1 MVKVLVIGQTP
12 PPYGG
17 QALMIESLVNA
28 QFHKVQIYHVRMA
41 FSDSF
46 VSIGKVQWKKAL
58 HLIRVMVKALRL
70 KFRHEIDIVYYP
82 PAGPNLIPVL
92 RDIVLLTILRR
103 FFKKTVFHF
112 HAAGLS
118 EFVETRPKVLRR
130 IAVRAYRNPNASI
143 QTSGR
148 NPHDG
153 EYFHSRMVAII
164 PNGLRDEGCSRDC
177 AARSQK
183 SYVEILYA
191 GILTEAK
198 GIMVLLDA
206 ARILQDQNLSFR
218 ICFMGQFSSCALET
232 RVRDFCSKH
241 GLSDSIAFIGV
252 KLNEEKW
259 KYFSQADIFCFPTYF
274 ESESFPNVVV
284 EAMMFQL
291 PVVAT
296 DWRGIPDLVSEGITG
311 YLVPVKDPVALAERL
326 SSLMNNP
333 DLRTRL
339 GRNGREQFLRNN
351 AIEQHLNAMEDVFC
365 QIGSQS

>member
-12 PPYGG
+12 PPHGG

-28 QFHKVQIYHVRMA
+28 QFDKVKIYHVRMA

-46 VSIGKVQWKKAL
+46 VSVGRAEWKKAL
-58 HLIRVMVKALRL
+58 HLIGVMVKALRL
-70 KFRHEIDIVYYP
+70 KFRHEIDILYYP
-82 PAGPNLIPVL
+82 AAGPNLVPVV

-103 FFKKTVFHF
+103 FFKKTAFHF

-118 EFVETRPKVLRR
+118 EFVETRPRFLRR
-130 IAVRAYRNPNASI
+130 IAVHAYRNPNASI
-143 QTSGR
+143 QPSNR

-191 GILTEAK
+191 GVLTESK
-198 GIMVLLDA
+198 GMMVLLEA
-206 ARILQDQNLSFR
+206 ARILQQQNLSFR
-218 ICFMGQFSSCALET
+218 ICFMGQLSSCALET
-232 RVRDFCSKH
+232 RMKDFCSKH

-259 KYFSQADIFCFPTYF
+259 KYFSQADIFCFPTYY
-274 ESESFPNVVV
+274 ECESFGNVVA

-296 DWRGIPDLVSEGITG
+296 DWRGIPDLVTDGITG
-311 YLVPVKDPVALAERL
+311 YVVPVKNPVALAERL
-326 SSLMNNP
+326 SSLVNNP
-333 DLRTRL
+333 DLRAYL
-339 GRNGREQFLRNN
+339 GRNGRDQFLRNN
-351 AIEQHLNAMEDVFC
+351 SIEQHLNAMEDVFC
-365 QIGSQS
+365 EIGSQS